1 MKRVNTGELRR
12 LFGTRIPAWAAVIAL
27 AAGAFFPAVISIVGP
42 ENATPPMPGL
52 DTPEGVQIVLGIAGL
67 TLFLPALLG
76 VFAVA
81 GEYQHR
87 TIVTTFITAPRRGTV
102 LVAKLLVYA
111 FAGLGYGI
119 LLAAS
124 TGAVLL
130 LHAGIS
136 GTPLGLASADLARDL
151 AGVALAAVAYTAIG
165 VAVGAITRNLLLAA
179 GIVLGWFYLIEPMIM
194 LIPGINTAYPLLPGG
209 ATASL
214 VGFTF
219 LTDAMS
225 AQLHLSGPS
234 ILSPWVGAL
243 VLFVY
248 AAVAAAIAFVL
259 PLRRD
264 IA

>member
-1 MKRVNTGELRR
+1 MKRVITGELRR
-12 LFGTRIPAWAAVIAL
+12 LFGTRIPAWAAMIAL

-130 LHAGIS
+130 LYAGIS
-136 GTPLGLASADLARDL
+136 GTPLGLAPADLARDL

>member
-1 MKRVNTGELRR
+1 MGGRDCACGRCLLPRGDLDRGAGERHSSHARPGHARRGADRARDRRADAVPARSAGRLRR
-12 LFGTRIPAWAAVIAL
+12 RGRVSAP
-27 AAGAFFPAVISIVGP
+27 
-42 ENATPPMPGL
+42 
-52 DTPEGVQIVLGIAGL
+52 D
-67 TLFLPALLG
+67 
-76 VFAVA
+76 
-81 GEYQHR
+81 HR
-87 TIVTTFITAPRRGTV
+87 HHLHHRPRRGTV
-102 LVAKLLVYA
+102 LVAILLVYA

-136 GTPLGLASADLARDL
+136 GTPLGLAPADLARDL

-248 AAVAAAIAFVL
+248 AAVAAAFAFVL

>member
-1 MKRVNTGELRR
+1 
-12 LFGTRIPAWAAVIAL
+12 
-27 AAGAFFPAVISIVGP
+27 
-42 ENATPPMPGL
+42 
-52 DTPEGVQIVLGIAGL
+52 
-67 TLFLPALLG
+67 
-76 VFAVA
+76 
-81 GEYQHR
+81 
-87 TIVTTFITAPRRGTV
+87 
-102 LVAKLLVYA
+102 
-111 FAGLGYGI
+111 
-119 LLAAS
+119 
-124 TGAVLL
+124 VLL

-136 GTPLGLASADLARDL
+136 GTPLGLAPADLARDL

>member
-1 MKRVNTGELRR
+1 MKRVITGELRR
-12 LFGTRIPAWAAVIAL
+12 LFGTRIPAWAAVTAL

-111 FAGLGYGI
+111 LAGLGYGI

-136 GTPLGLASADLARDL
+136 RTPLGLAPADLARNL

>member
-1 MKRVNTGELRR
+1 MKLVITGELRR

-52 DTPEGVQIVLGIAGL
+52 DTPEGVQIVLGITGL

-136 GTPLGLASADLARDL
+136 GTPLGLAPADLARNL

>member
-1 MKRVNTGELRR
+1 MKRVITGELRR

-136 GTPLGLASADLARDL
+136 GTPLGLAPADLARDL

-194 LIPGINTAYPLLPGG
+194 LVPGINTAYPLLPGG

>member
-1 MKRVNTGELRR
+1 MKRVITGELRR

-136 GTPLGLASADLARDL
+136 GTPLGLAPADLARDL

>member
-1 MKRVNTGELRR
+1 MKRVITGELRR

-111 FAGLGYGI
+111 LAGLGYGI

-136 GTPLGLASADLARDL
+136 GTPLGLAPADLARNL